1 MVMKP
6 RNWARN
12 EMNTIAIRMGA
23 MYLIMIRHAARQRN
37 FDEAMI
43 SSSMIFGLIHQPTKI
58 QVRNAT
64 IGIMMVFEMKSK
76 KSVETPVWNFR
87 LIVLHELHSKAYL
100 PNCPSALLS
109 HQTFDKQLP
118 QVLASVK
125 AFQICLAFE
134 AWYLYLLMESLA

>member
-1 MVMKP
+1 MVIKP

-23 MYLIMIRHAARQRN
+23 MYLIMMRHAARQRN

-43 SSSMIFGLIHQPTKI
+43 SSSMIYGLMHQPTKM

-76 KSVETPVWNFR
+76 KSSSEVP
-87 LIVLHELHSKAYL
+87 A
-100 PNCPSALLS
+100 PSGSMNERPL
-109 HQTFDKQLP
+109 
-118 QVLASVK
+118 
-125 AFQICLAFE
+125 
-134 AWYLYLLMESLA
+134 